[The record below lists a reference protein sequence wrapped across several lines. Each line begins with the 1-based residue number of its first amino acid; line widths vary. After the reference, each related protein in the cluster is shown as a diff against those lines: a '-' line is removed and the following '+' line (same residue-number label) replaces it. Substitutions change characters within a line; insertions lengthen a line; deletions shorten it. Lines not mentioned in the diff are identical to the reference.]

1 MDSIIF
7 EYVSIANPM
16 ILFRW
21 IIISYGYSL
30 LNSDPIIPKINWI
43 TLINIV
49 ESIFFLNLK
58 SYEYKNF
65 KEIITR
71 SRILIF
77 ESQVSTYKDENTKIK
92 WNEV

>member
-30 LNSDPIIPKINWI
+30 LNADPTIPKINWI

-49 ESIFFLNLK
+49 ESIFFLNSK
-58 SYEYKNF
+58 SYEHKNF

>member
-1 MDSIIF
+1 M
-7 EYVSIANPM
+7 
-16 ILFRW
+16 
-21 IIISYGYSL
+21 
-30 LNSDPIIPKINWI
+30 NSDPTIPKINRI

-49 ESIFFLNLK
+49 ESIFFLNSK